1 MSNALRDRI
10 LKNSPTKYS
19 SVLTTSEL
27 FTNKDVIPTSLPILN
42 IAFSGSLNGGLNSGL
57 TIFAGASKSFKTML
71 GLFCVKAYLDKY
83 PDAVCVLYDSEG
95 GATPQY
101 LASIGIDTDR
111 VVHVPIEHIEMLKFD
126 IVKTLKELERKDKVI
141 MLVDSIGNTA
151 SLKELED
158 AENEKSV
165 AEMQRAKS
173 LKALFRIITPALISK
188 DVPCICI
195 AHTYQ
200 TMELYSKAV
209 ISGGTGIM
217 YSSNQAFIITKAQE
231 KDSSG
236 LVGWNF
242 SINVEKS
249 RYVREKAKLTFS
261 VLYDGGIN
269 KWSGL
274 MDLALES
281 GHVIKPSNGWYQRVN
296 MTTGEIEDKKY
307 RMADTNSS
315 KFWKEILADES
326 FNAFVEKKYLVSNST
341 IIEED
346 ISEDVYGELEED

>member
-1 MSNALRDRI
+1 
-10 LKNSPTKYS
+10 
-19 SVLTTSEL
+19 
-27 FTNKDVIPTSLPILN
+27 
-42 IAFSGSLNGGLNSGL
+42 
-57 TIFAGASKSFKTML
+57 
-71 GLFCVKAYLDKY
+71 
-83 PDAVCVLYDSEG
+83 
-95 GATPQY
+95 
-101 LASIGIDTDR
+101 
-111 VVHVPIEHIEMLKFD
+111 
-126 IVKTLKELERKDKVI
+126 
-141 MLVDSIGNTA
+141 
-151 SLKELED
+151 LED

-296 MTTGEIEDKKY
+296 MTTGEIEEKKY

-346 ISEDVYGELEED
+346 TSEDVYGELEED